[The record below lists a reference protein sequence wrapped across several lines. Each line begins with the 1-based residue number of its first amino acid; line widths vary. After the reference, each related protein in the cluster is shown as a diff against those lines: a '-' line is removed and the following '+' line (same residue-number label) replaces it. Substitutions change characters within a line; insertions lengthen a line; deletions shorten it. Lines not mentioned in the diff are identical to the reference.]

1 MQCPD
6 ICSVVAGVLKCY
18 SQCRAWKYRRLNES
32 TDSQGTD
39 EQRQFDFL
47 VAICEG
53 TFPHMQ
59 DAGVDSYQAL
69 LLLLGLA
76 FQSPVCN

>member
-1 MQCPD
+1 MD
-6 ICSVVAGVLKCY
+6 K
-18 SQCRAWKYRRLNES
+18 W
-32 TDSQGTD
+32 
-39 EQRQFDFL
+39 RQFDFL

-69 LLLLGLA
+69 LL
-76 FQSPVCN
+76 F